1 MTASM
6 SLLNIV
12 QQAIFCSCLATSLA
26 LTMIAIRDWKGM
38 HVGDFVAVLA
48 YIQNLF
54 APLNSLRIVYNQ
66 IIMSVVDLSNLLELL
81 GKASLIFNET
91 I

>member
-1 MTASM
+1 
-6 SLLNIV
+6 
-12 QQAIFCSCLATSLA
+12 
-26 LTMIAIRDWKGM
+26 MIAIRDWKGM